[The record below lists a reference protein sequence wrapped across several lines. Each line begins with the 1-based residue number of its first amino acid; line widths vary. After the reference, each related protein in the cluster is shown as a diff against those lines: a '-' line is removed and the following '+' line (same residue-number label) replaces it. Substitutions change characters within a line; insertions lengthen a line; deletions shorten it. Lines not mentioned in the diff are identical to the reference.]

1 MGPERMTD
9 EQLASEMSAVRARK
23 ALAMVMVVIGTLLT
37 GICALLSAAIPAV
50 LFAILA
56 GVGLHLRTKAAES
69 GRQLTGGQLA
79 AGLLEEMF
87 DDAQYDAQRAISFH
101 TVAGAAIPLPTFN
114 GGEGSDYASASYH
127 GMRFEM
133 SNVHLTTEQVNRD
146 EETNM
151 ETTSVTSSWRGFWL
165 IAELDRTLPCDL
177 RIIPRGALEKLIR
190 TRGVRTGDEAFD
202 KGYIVFSDNEEEVLR
217 VLTPHMRE
225 ALVRLLELLGKNGGI
240 SFRVEGKVHLA
251 AGGRQLFVP
260 DRGITD
266 VAMTRMKFAKELH
279 WVTTLLDEVGQ
290 LRTLYGRG

>member
-1 MGPERMTD
+1 MRKLWGFVNALGMI
-9 EQLASEMSAVRARK
+9 LVAIGFFAKSAVPIILGIV
-23 ALAMVMVVIGTLLT
+23 LAMLGQWQKGRAEKEHHASAQSASIRPALNDVFDTVDYRPDERLTVLDIDPMQLL
-37 GICALLSAAIPAV
+37 
-50 LFAILA
+50 
-56 GVGLHLRTKAAES
+56 LHTS
-69 GRQLTGGQLA
+69 YHYV
-79 AGLLEEMF
+79 
-87 DDAQYDAQRAISFH
+87 D
-101 TVAGAAIPLPTFN
+101 
-114 GGEGSDYASASYH
+114 GSDKTTATYH
-127 GMRFEM
+127 GLQLLLG
-133 SNVHLTTEQVNRD
+133 NVRLMETDTFRD

-279 WVTTLLDEVGQ
+279 WVTTLLDEVGP